1 MTMQGQVQATG
12 MVWYQAEDFTA
23 IKAMMEDGHVL
34 HDTHAG
40 WKAAAENGERSFQ
53 AKGGRVYRAVIR
65 PAEFKAWCEAK
76 GLKLNAHARNQFASE
91 FALNEYRA
99 GR

>member
-1 MTMQGQVQATG
+1 MKTMQVSATG
-12 MVWYQAEDFTA
+12 MVWYLAEDFPA

-34 HDTHAG
+34 HSTHAQ

-53 AKGGRVYRAVIR
+53 AKGGRVYRAILR
-65 PAEFKAWCEAK
+65 PAEFKAWCDAK
-76 GLKLNAHARNQFASE
+76 GLKLNASARNQFASE
-91 FALNEYRA
+91 FAANEYRA